1 MNIGRA
7 AAACALVALAVWAGA
22 HLYTARHPPAQAE
35 RGIAV
40 PAGEASAP
48 TFSDLDSTGAVA
60 MPVKIP
66 EKLPAFTLA
75 DRHGRATSIESWP
88 GKSLVI
94 NFWATWCAPCRREI
108 PLLKS
113 LAADWSGRDFQV
125 VGIAV
130 DYPDKVES
138 FARQFAIPY
147 PLLVGEQDA
156 LDAAAALGVESPA
169 FPFTVFTDHGGRV
182 VALYLGEL
190 HPPQATL
197 ILSVVQQVNQGGIDL
212 AAARH
217 LIAAGLEKL
226 QTQRA
231 G

>member
-1 MNIGRA
+1 MIVWRVV
-7 AAACALVALAVWAGA
+7 AACALAAVAAWAGA
-22 HLYTARHPPAQAE
+22 RLYTARHAPALAE

-48 TFSDLDSTGAVA
+48 TFSDLDTAGGVP

-66 EKLPAFTLA
+66 ELLPAFTLA

-113 LAADWSGRDFQV
+113 VAADWSGRDFQV
-125 VGIAV
+125 IGIAV

-169 FPFTVFTDHGGRV
+169 FPFTVFTDHAGRV

-197 ILSVVQQVNQGGIDL
+197 ILSVVQQINQGKVDMAGGQ
-212 AAARH
+212 H
-217 LIAAGLEKL
+217 LIAAGLAQL
-226 QTQRA
+226 QIHPE